1 MNISC
6 RITNANTQCVRI
18 TNPPERVDTYQ
29 YSHHYD
35 RIAHDRMIIGAHF
48 KTSYDPNKGHSI
60 SDFSGYIS
68 QLPEGHYE
76 VINGKIVKR

>member
-1 MNISC
+1 MLIL
-6 RITNANTQCVRI
+6 NACGLQIR
-18 TNPPERVDTYQ
+18 P
-29 YSHHYD
+29 SG
-35 RIAHDRMIIGAHF
+35 MIIGAHF